1 MKTLETVERVAA
13 KIAPG
18 REPFFMGVHVVKA
31 LETIEAEGPIGRVK
45 LSKTLGLGGGG
56 IRTLVKHLETEGLI
70 KISRIGIVLSGSGKK
85 LFFDL
90 KSRISKEIEVPESS
104 LTVGSYN
111 SAILVKDAANF
122 VKHGLEQRDAA
133 IKVGALG
140 ATTLVFNRGKLNMPG
155 VEEDAFKGDPPIR
168 VELVSKL
175 QPQENDVIIIGSAND
190 KLTAEY
196 GAIAAALETL
206 KTRVKMKR
214 PSEGDHEV

>member
-1 MKTLETVERVAA
+1 LKPLETVDRVAA

-31 LETIEAEGPIGRVK
+31 LKTIDAEGPIGRVK
-45 LSKTLGLGGGG
+45 LSKTLGLGGGA

-70 KISRIGIVLSGSGKK
+70 TISKVGIVLSDSGKK

-90 KSRISKEIEVPESS
+90 KSRISKETEVPESS
-104 LTVGSYN
+104 LTVGPYN
-111 SAILVKDAANF
+111 AAILVKDAANF

-140 ATTLVFNRGKLNMPG
+140 ATTLIFSRDKLNMPG
-155 VEEDAFKGDPPIR
+155 TEEDAFKDNPPIR

-175 QPQENDVIIIGSAND
+175 QPRENDVIIIGSAND

-206 KTRVKMKR
+206 KSRVKMKGSSDR
-214 PSEGDHEV
+214 GS